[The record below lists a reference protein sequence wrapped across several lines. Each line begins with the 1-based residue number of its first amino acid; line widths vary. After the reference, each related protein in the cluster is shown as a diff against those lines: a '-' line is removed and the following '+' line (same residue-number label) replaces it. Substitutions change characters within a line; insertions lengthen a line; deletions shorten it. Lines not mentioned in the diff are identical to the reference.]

1 MRFFRERK
9 TGRFDLHV
17 ARLGFGLNINVKA
30 GENSGRKLLH
40 DFVVLSLES
49 AKMNGVRAEVRA
61 PNASEQKST
70 ESRNTI
76 VAWVTQPGQIGPLQ
90 AVGGWIR

>member
-1 MRFFRERK
+1 M
-9 TGRFDLHV
+9 

-49 AKMNGVRAEVRA
+49 AKMTAGKAELGA
-61 PNASEQKST
+61 PGASKQKDANA
-70 ESRNTI
+70 RGAI
-76 VAWVTQPGQIGPLQ
+76 VAWVTQPGQIEPLQ